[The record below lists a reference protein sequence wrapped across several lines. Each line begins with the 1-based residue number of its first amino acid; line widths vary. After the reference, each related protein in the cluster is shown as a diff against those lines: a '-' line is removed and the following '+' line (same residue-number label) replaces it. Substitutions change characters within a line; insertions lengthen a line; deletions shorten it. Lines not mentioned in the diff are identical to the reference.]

1 MHYIYNK
8 YLFIYIFQYYKS
20 ADIKYSLCNFF
31 KETNRYEN
39 TRAFS
44 LWERNFIGNILC
56 RCNYLSFL

>member
-1 MHYIYNK
+1 MHYIHNK

-39 TRAFS
+39 T
-44 LWERNFIGNILC
+44 
-56 RCNYLSFL
+56 